1 MSFLKD
7 LKKKEAKPVVIKQP
21 IPPPIKNNLIN
32 TSEPLYPQP
41 YIQTEHIIPKI
52 NPNIESIVDIP
63 NINIMTSGIL
73 LGISLRDNKIK
84 MLEKLHERIGDLL
97 KL

>member
-7 LKKKEAKPVVIKQP
+7 IKEKEVKPVVIKRKPRVVKQDIINLERP
-21 IPPPIKNNLIN
+21 I
-32 TSEPLYPQP
+32 
-41 YIQTEHIIPKI
+41 EHIIPKI

-73 LGISLRDNKIK
+73 LGISLRDNKVK
-84 MLEKLHERIGDLL
+84 MLEELQTRIEYLL